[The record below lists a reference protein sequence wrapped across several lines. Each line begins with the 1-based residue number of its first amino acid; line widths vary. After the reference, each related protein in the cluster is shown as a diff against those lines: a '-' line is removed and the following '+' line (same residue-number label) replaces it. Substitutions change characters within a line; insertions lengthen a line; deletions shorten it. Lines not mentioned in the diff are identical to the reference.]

1 MATLD
6 ALPGVSA
13 GDVKPLGDQTAI
25 VTTPKGKSDAQVLQ
39 ELRGSPSVEFA
50 ERDYI
55 RQVSAYA
62 VPPNDPGYT
71 STTAFSWGGP
81 FIPSAKSWWLRDT
94 NANTG
99 VGIASLW
106 SSLEAPT
113 FPARAAGSAI
123 KVAVIDTGFYMT
135 HPDAG
140 TNIVAGKDEFATYSS
155 ATGITTK
162 DNDVTPVDPAAPL
175 NDITTA
181 SHGTCVAGQI
191 SAGTNNGVGV
201 TSMSYDSTVMVY
213 KVQGVWTDG
222 DAAAGYP
229 AGSAVIFDSAIIDAI
244 NDATA
249 AGVKVINMS
258 LGGPTYSQA
267 IQDAIDNAWAQGVLV
282 VAATGNSGTLDGVQ
296 YPGANAHVV
305 GVGSYTVTGTVTPTS
320 KAVSSFTDYGV
331 GRDAATAGANNG
343 RLDILAPGQG
353 IWGLVQPG
361 YDADGTG
368 TVYEPG
374 YYWWQGTSM
383 ASPAFAGMAA
393 MVWRFAPALT
403 ADQVANVF
411 LSTATDAGSPAL
423 GYGYVN
429 PVAAY
434 AKLKT
439 DYPYLLAPASLTM
452 PSSTT
457 STSVPVSWDAV
468 AGTSVSYDVADNGVF
483 VKNVAGLSTTLTLGL
498 GSHFVTVTPRSDYNW
513 WNAATNRGG
522 TVVVTSSPLPPGT
535 LSGTVRS
542 GGVALPG
549 ATRSAAGTS
558 SVTTAADGTYTVA
571 GITPGAYDAAYS
583 KSGYATQT
591 VSVTIDSGATLS
603 RDIALSVLPGT
614 LSGTVRTGGVAL
626 PGATVSVAGTS
637 AVTTAA
643 DGTYTVAGITPGTYD
658 AAYSKSGYATL
669 TRSVTIAADGTT
681 VGNADLVLVVA
692 PSALSIPAVSPTR
705 PRHGRSVRFTGWLTP
720 GTGASAGTVR
730 LSFYRRE
737 TKTVRKKVRGRWR
750 RVRVRYWHLRAT
762 KPMNAG
768 SDGRL
773 TLIYKLRY
781 PGKWKMIAR
790 YSGAAGFAPS
800 TSGARYFSVK

>member
-1 MATLD
+1 MKRLRIPLVAAMVWVLLLAACSPALGAGTGLSASRTVALSRAIASTPTSRADAVPGVFIVKTRPSAKGTVATLD

-13 GDVKPLGDQTAI
+13 GDVKSLGDQTAV
-25 VTTPKGKSDAQVLQ
+25 VTTPKGKSDAQILK

-50 ERDYI
+50 EPDYI

-62 VPPNDPGYT
+62 VPPNDPGYA
-71 STTAFSWGGP
+71 STASYIFGGGP
-81 FIPSAKSWWLRDT
+81 PIVSAKSWWLRDI

-99 VGIASLW
+99 MNIASLW

-113 FPARAAGSAI
+113 FPARATGSAI
-123 KVAVIDTGFYMT
+123 KVAVIDTGFYMD

-140 TNIVAGKDEFATYSS
+140 TNIVAGKDEFATYST
-155 ATGITTK
+155 ATGVRTR

-175 NDITTA
+175 NNVTTA

-201 TSMSYDSTVMVY
+201 TALTYDTTVLVY

-222 DAAAGYP
+222 NPAGGCP
-229 AGSAVIFDSAIIDAI
+229 AGSAVILDSAIIDAI
-244 NDATA
+244 NDATT

-258 LGGPTYSQA
+258 LGGPAYSQA
-267 IQDAIDNAWAQGVLV
+267 IQNAIDTAWSHGVLV
-282 VAATGNSGTLDGVQ
+282 VAASGNSGTLDGVQ

-305 GVGSYTVTGTVTPTS
+305 GVGSYTVTGTPAPTF

-331 GRDAATAGANNG
+331 GRDAAGAGANNG

-361 YDADGTG
+361 YDFDGAG

-411 LSTATDAGSPAL
+411 FATATDAGSATL
-423 GYGYVN
+423 GSGYVN

-452 PSSTT
+452 LASTT
-457 STSVPVSWDAV
+457 STSVPVSWSAV
-468 AGTSVSYDVADNGVF
+468 AGTSVSYDISDNGAF
-483 VKNVAGLSTTLTLGL
+483 VQNVSGLSTVLTLGL

-513 WNAATNRGG
+513 WDAATNKSG
-522 TVVVTSSPLPPGT
+522 TVVVTSPPALPGT

-542 GGVALPG
+542 GG
-549 ATRSAAGTS
+549 
-558 SVTTAADGTYTVA
+558 
-571 GITPGAYDAAYS
+571 
-583 KSGYATQT
+583 
-591 VSVTIDSGATLS
+591 
-603 RDIALSVLPGT
+603 IAL
-614 LSGTVRTGGVAL
+614 A
-626 PGATVSVAGTS
+626 GATVSVPGTSS
-637 AVTTAA
+637 AVTAS
-643 DGTYTVAGITPGTYD
+643 DGTYTIGGITPGT
-658 AAYSKSGYATL
+658 
-669 TRSVTIAADGTT
+669 
-681 VGNADLVLVVA
+681 
-692 PSALSIPAVSPTR
+692 
-705 PRHGRSVRFTGWLTP
+705 
-720 GTGASAGTVR
+720 
-730 LSFYRRE
+730 
-737 TKTVRKKVRGRWR
+737 
-750 RVRVRYWHLRAT
+750 
-762 KPMNAG
+762 
-768 SDGRL
+768 
-773 TLIYKLRY
+773 
-781 PGKWKMIAR
+781 
-790 YSGAAGFAPS
+790 
-800 TSGARYFSVK
+800 